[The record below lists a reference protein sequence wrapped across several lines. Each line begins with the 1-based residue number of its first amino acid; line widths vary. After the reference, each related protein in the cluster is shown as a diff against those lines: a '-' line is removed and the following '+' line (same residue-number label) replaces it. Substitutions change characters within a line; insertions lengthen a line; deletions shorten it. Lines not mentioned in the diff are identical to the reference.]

1 MAMTEV
7 AAVIGSYMGEPHLPE
22 CLRSLATQTA
32 PPAETIVVDASSGD
46 RSREVAEAGGARFL
60 SVPNRGLGFLYNRG
74 VESVSAPYV
83 LLSNV
88 DVSYDTHC
96 LERLAAA
103 LNGDPSAFA
112 ADARQLDWTGTTLV
126 HGHTTLRRGGLLHE
140 YIPGLHL
147 DHLADAAETVPTVLA
162 HGAAMLVR
170 RERFVELGG
179 FDESFFLDWE
189 DLDLCW
195 RAWLRGWPS
204 LYVPDAWLR
213 HRVGAVT
220 PAQMAPRRQASS
232 HHNLMRFALKCLPPR
247 AAARVVAGELLRWP
261 RYPAAIGRAL
271 AAIAV
276 ELPQILRLR
285 RAIRPTARLLDEMFL
300 QQDFY
305 PG

>member
-1 MAMTEV
+1 MTEI

-22 CLRSLATQTA
+22 CLRSLRAQTDR
-32 PPAETIVVDASSGD
+32 PVETIVVDASSGD
-46 RSREVAEAGGARFL
+46 RSREVAEAGGAHFL
-60 SVPNRGLGFLYNRG
+60 AVPNRGLGFLYNRG
-74 VESVSAPYV
+74 LEALSAPYV

-88 DVSYDTHC
+88 DVSYDARC

-103 LNGDPSAFA
+103 LDDDPAAFA

-126 HGHTTLRRGGLLHE
+126 HGRATLRRGRLLHE
-140 YIPGLHL
+140 YLPGLHL
-147 DHLADAAETVPTVLA
+147 DHLAVATETVPTVLA

-170 RERFVELGG
+170 RERFLELGG
-179 FDESFFLDWE
+179 FDETFFLDWE

-195 RAWLRGWPS
+195 RARLRGWPS

-232 HHNLMRFALKCLPPR
+232 HHNLMRFALKCLPAP
-247 AAARVVAGELLRWP
+247 AAARVIAGELLRWP

-271 AAIAV
+271 GAIVV

-285 RAIRPTARLLDEMFL
+285 HAIHPSRRVFDELLSD
-300 QQDFY
+300 
-305 PG
+305 